1 MTPTHGELR
10 QVLDIVRRSINPATV
25 AALYDRA
32 PALGSAPWAVATA
45 ASDMQDAMY
54 RLAGAL
60 DDCTEDDDAASAPKP
75 WDDPTTDLVE
85 ELEDLLYNHT
95 RWQLHADDI
104 SERLESIR
112 VLVSHLTG
120 VEVKAR

>member
-10 QVLDIVRRSINPATV
+10 QVLDIVRRSINPTTV

-54 RLAGAL
+54 RLTGAL
-60 DDCTEDDDAASAPKP
+60 ADCTPDDDAASARKP
-75 WDDPTTDLVE
+75 WEDPTTDLVD
-85 ELEDLLYNHT
+85 ELEDLNYRPTVGSSMPTMSPNAW
-95 RWQLHADDI
+95 RPSGSWCRA
-104 SERLESIR
+104 
-112 VLVSHLTG
+112 
-120 VEVKAR
+120 